1 MQFLL
6 PQKYSFSLF
15 DLGRLKSCSFHLCTM
30 AGNYIEIIKKSCNYF
45 NGSSTILS
53 NGYNSEIIKILG
65 LTQAMVSIFGLWVYN
80 LVKLRCLFIVLGYVS
95 SGLSL

>member
-1 MQFLL
+1 
-6 PQKYSFSLF
+6 
-15 DLGRLKSCSFHLCTM
+15 M

-53 NGYNSEIIKILG
+53 SGYNSEIIKILG
-65 LTQAMVSIFGLWVYN
+65 LTQEMVLLFGIWAYN
-80 LVKLRCLFIVLGYVS
+80 LVKLRFLVILLGYVL